1 MCTFICYLFHS
12 YLYIVII
19 YGDIS
24 SAKSMVENVEEIT
37 TQELLAESMED
48 SPQYCYIA
56 AVVNASDYVDG
67 CRMAYILG
75 AEDYTTDT
83 YSHKFY
89 NRQLKDKNFKYFFR
103 IFSISST
110 LEVKIFYILCISLNI
125 CIHP

>member
-1 MCTFICYLFHS
+1 
-12 YLYIVII
+12 
-19 YGDIS
+19 
-24 SAKSMVENVEEIT
+24 MVENVEEIT

-83 YSHKFY
+83 YGHKFY
-89 NRQLKDKNFKYFFR
+89 NRQLKDIR